1 MAHTPEGAPPLGRS
15 LSCLLLMQH
24 MAPNIAL
31 WQRRTDEQFGFVLR
45 LSGFVQEST
54 FSPEQFVAC
63 LNLACDSLRRLNEA
77 QRNERSGELPLFD
90 ENKAAEENCHCA
102 GLIQLTDL
110 DACLAAQGLDYDS
123 PEGREFAQ
131 AIIALARIALR
142 KGTRQSASVK
152 ASPLFPEIEHFAISL
167 LQADTHKAVLPPIE
181 LGFSSS
187 GPIDALLG
195 VETCG
200 IAPIFSPIDEQGKLR
215 SSTLHR
221 LASRGL
227 TPETALALALN
238 NENPLPKISG
248 QAFVKMHEAVSG
260 LVDYLP
266 PRPEPETEALLS
278 RLERGV
284 RRSLPLRQNGF
295 SQKTSIGGHRL
306 FMRTAEF
313 EDGSLGALTLLP
325 PRESPMAR
333 GLMEC
338 LGQAVSVGL
347 QFGVPL
353 EAFIEQFAYT
363 HFGPCGTVEGDP
375 VAAYASSM
383 LDYAFRAL
391 SDAYLGKHM
400 PDAPMASSSENA
412 EDPLLPFDHNEFV
425 HKKTDASRR
434 QLRLVS

>member
-1 MAHTPEGAPPLGRS
+1 
-15 LSCLLLMQH
+15 
-24 MAPNIAL
+24 
-31 WQRRTDEQFGFVLR
+31 
-45 LSGFVQEST
+45 
-54 FSPEQFVAC
+54 
-63 LNLACDSLRRLNEA
+63 
-77 QRNERSGELPLFD
+77 
-90 ENKAAEENCHCA
+90 
-102 GLIQLTDL
+102 
-110 DACLAAQGLDYDS
+110 
-123 PEGREFAQ
+123 
-131 AIIALARIALR
+131 
-142 KGTRQSASVK
+142 
-152 ASPLFPEIEHFAISL
+152 
-167 LQADTHKAVLPPIE
+167 
-181 LGFSSS
+181 
-187 GPIDALLG
+187 
-195 VETCG
+195 
-200 IAPIFSPIDEQGKLR
+200 
-215 SSTLHR
+215 
-221 LASRGL
+221 
-227 TPETALALALN
+227 
-238 NENPLPKISG
+238 
-248 QAFVKMHEAVSG
+248 MHEAVSG